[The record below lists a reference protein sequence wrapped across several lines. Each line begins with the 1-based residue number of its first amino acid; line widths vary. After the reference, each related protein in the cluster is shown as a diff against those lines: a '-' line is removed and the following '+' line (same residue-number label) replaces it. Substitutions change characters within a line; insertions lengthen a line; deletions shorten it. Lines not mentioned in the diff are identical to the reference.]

1 MDIMGLALHFCRTQ
15 LLAYTVR
22 SAASCG
28 FEANPLLEARRV
40 WKAPLPGVLVAG
52 RTSPD

>member
-28 FEANPLLEARRV
+28 FEANPLPEAGRV